1 MEVNLTVA
9 EISAT
14 LSNEHILNAVIDKG
28 GYSENEESVAAGKAV
43 VAAAISNKGVATEK
57 DNSFQQMAQ
66 NINKIRQAESTG
78 GTYVAEFHCLNNV
91 IQTNS
96 VSGGVNNVSE

>member
-28 GYSENEESVAAGKAV
+28 GYSENEDSVAAGKAI
-43 VAAAISNKGVATEK
+43 VAAAISNKGVPTSGIV
-57 DNSFQQMAQ
+57 SFNQMAK
-66 NINKIRQAESTG
+66 NIDKIRTG
-78 GTYVAEFHCLNNV
+78 PEAAS
-91 IQTNS
+91 NS
-96 VSGGVNNVSE
+96 VMVDTTVTVTAEVIE